1 MKKFLAFLLIAFIFC
16 APEEEQNL
24 KDNMDTN
31 RELLR
36 IKAQTWI
43 MEHGYWD
50 LLSNTYRE
58 QGFNAAVELC
68 KQVFDTST
76 CMDVVYENFVR

>member
-16 APEEEQNL
+16 APEEDKTL

-36 IKAQTWI
+36 IKAEQWI

-50 LLSNTYRE
+50 LLSNTFKQ
-58 QGFNAAVELC
+58 QGFATAVELC
-68 KQVFDTST
+68 KNVFDTST
-76 CMDVVYENFVR
+76 C